1 MWQRMKDLVWENLID
16 AYKMFLEI
24 CYEKRNK
31 QMIVMSVFYIYSESS
46 IKTFLINKY
55 HKKSGHF

>member
-24 CYEKRNK
+24 FYEKRNK
-31 QMIVMSVFYIYSESS
+31 QMIVMSVFYISS
-46 IKTFLINKY
+46 GSGIKIFLINKY
-55 HKKSGHF
+55 YKDIC